1 MVRPAG
7 VADAA
12 VLADIH
18 VSSWQVAYRG
28 VFEEAFLEVL
38 DREGRADWFEK
49 AIGRGTPIVVEP
61 DDAPLGFCMYGESH
75 EEGWAEVL
83 SIYVHPD
90 HWGQGHGRRLLR
102 RAEVELAELGFSRVL
117 LWVLD
122 SNERARRFY
131 ERQGWTLGSRIKLE
145 EMGGVQVTEVRY
157 EVYLPGS
164 S

>member
-1 MVRPAG
+1 MVRPAV

-18 VSSWQVAYRG
+18 VSSWQAIYHG
-28 VFEEAFLEVL
+28 IFEEVFLEGL

-49 AIGRGTPIVVEP
+49 AVGRGTLIVVEP

-75 EEGWAEVL
+75 EDGWAEVL

-90 HWGQGHGRRLLR
+90 HWGKGHGHRLLR
-102 RAEVELAELGFSRVL
+102 RAEVELASLGFDQVL

-122 SNERARRFY
+122 GNERGRHFY

-145 EMGGVQVTEVRY
+145 EIGGIQVTQVRY
-157 EVYLPGS
+157 EVFLRGS